1 MTRGNIPKFQHN
13 PFLDE
18 EAEDEDAEGNDSV
31 DNEDGDD
38 LQLKLDSVNYDNDG
52 EWMYTP
58 LSCCNGHD
66 KNSDVVCRKIAEVHM
81 Q

>member
-52 EWMYTP
+52 E
-58 LSCCNGHD
+58 
-66 KNSDVVCRKIAEVHM
+66 
-81 Q
+81 